1 MAAVLDRLTA
11 VVSPAAQRRAGL
23 RLLESGQGAAG
34 FHLLAKAARRGDAE
48 AEYRVGRCYLEGVGV
63 PVSRGDAAQWLDRAA
78 RAGRIEAQATLAAL
92 HLMGVAA
99 SDHGSG
105 RADLFAGN
113 ATHEPDY
120 DAAEQ
125 WARRAAEGG
134 APDGQALLGY
144 ILTSGPEAKRDLAQ
158 AADWYRR
165 SAEAGCPQGEL
176 GHALALLRAAPAADA
191 SPGAPDQARA
201 QAVVQMA
208 KAAAAGLPTAIYLL
222 GVMTEFAVGI
232 ERDLE
237 AAARLYKQAAEK
249 GVRSG
254 QARWGLALMEG
265 RGVARDPTTGES
277 WLRRAGNAGDG
288 EAAALV
294 GDLYA
299 KGGELPPNYAE
310 AAIWYERAA
319 EAGHSAAARAL
330 GLLYLTGGGVA
341 RDPDDAARWFRRSA
355 ELGNRA
361 SQADLANLV
370 LSGSGERQDKV
381 RTREWFEQAAAG
393 GDLVAAFNFGVCLAE
408 GVGIERD
415 ERKAALWLRRAADGV
430 VNAQVPGT
438 AGC

>member
-34 FHLLAKAARRGDAE
+34 FQMLAKAARRGDAE
-48 AEYRVGRCYLEGVGV
+48 AEYRVGRCYLEGIGV
-63 PVSRGDAAQWLDRAA
+63 PVSRGDAAHWLDRAA

-99 SDHGSG
+99 SDHGTG

-113 ATHEPDY
+113 AAHEPDY
-120 DAAEQ
+120 AAAEE

-144 ILTSGPEAKRDLAQ
+144 ILTSGPEAKRDLTQ
-158 AADWYRR
+158 AAEWYRR

-176 GHALALLRAAPAADA
+176 GHALALLRTAPQ
-191 SPGAPDQARA
+191 GAPEQART
-201 QAVVQMA
+201 QAAVHMA
-208 KAAAAGLPTAIYLL
+208 KAAAAGLPTALYLL

-232 ERDLE
+232 ERDL
-237 AAARLYKQAAEK
+237 AAAAQLYRQAAEK

-265 RGVARDPTTGES
+265 RGVARDPTAGES
-277 WLRRAGNAGDG
+277 WPRRAANAGDG

-299 KGGELPPNYAE
+299 KGGDLPPNYAE

-319 EAGHSAAARAL
+319 AGRAFGARPAPSACSTSPAAASPATRTMRRDGSAARPSWATAPRRPTWPTWCSPARAS
-330 GLLYLTGGGVA
+330 GRTRSAPGSGSS
-341 RDPDDAARWFRRSA
+341 RRRPAAIWSRRSISA
-355 ELGNRA
+355 SASPRA
-361 SQADLANLV
+361 WASSATSARPRC
-370 LSGSGERQDKV
+370 GC
-381 RTREWFEQAAAG
+381 AAPPTG
-393 GDLVAAFNFGVCLAE
+393 
-408 GVGIERD
+408 
-415 ERKAALWLRRAADGV
+415 W
-430 VNAQVPGT
+430 
-438 AGC
+438 